1 MPAIPIDLPDDEEA
15 AIPILNGLLIGEVN
29 PDSALLS
36 DAVYRLQST
45 QKDWRTHI
53 DKIKDAGLANAAGR
67 EFSQAMTAH
76 DVVNCLRLGRARNRA
91 LNLLKADIEVRLHA
105 LRLQLNR
112 AAQAAAAA
120 VPAPAAAALVPARHY
135 PPSAPRRFDGKHKEF
150 MQFAQMFQNTIGSSA
165 LSDVEKLSRLLGL
178 LDGEP
183 KKLLAGLLVTD
194 ANYRVARNTLER
206 RYGDSE
212 RTARELKI
220 ELDSLPSPR
229 ATTEVR
235 DFQVR
240 VESLVQQLDSL
251 GHPPASEATI
261 WTLEN
266 KLPRR
271 CLEKLWEKRK
281 NVEAKAFSDIIF
293 RLEIN
298 NRKSRKTSKFRCK
311 GSVFKCI

>member
-1 MPAIPIDLPDDEEA
+1 
-15 AIPILNGLLIGEVN
+15 
-29 PDSALLS
+29 
-36 DAVYRLQST
+36 
-45 QKDWRTHI
+45 
-53 DKIKDAGLANAAGR
+53 
-67 EFSQAMTAH
+67 
-76 DVVNCLRLGRARNRA
+76 
-91 LNLLKADIEVRLHA
+91 
-105 LRLQLNR
+105 
-112 AAQAAAAA
+112 
-120 VPAPAAAALVPARHY
+120 
-135 PPSAPRRFDGKHKEF
+135 

-229 ATTEVR
+229 ATTEVW

-271 CLEKLWEKRK
+271 CLEKLWEERK
-281 NVEAKAFSDIIF
+281 NVEARAGPGNVWNLAEFRTALEGIVIMEERIGGVMAPSHSGASQPVGPSRGRAKPARRIANTVITRPSGKPVNKVLDIGKNQPKDVTEGMNGAKKLAKAGA
-293 RLEIN
+293 
-298 NRKSRKTSKFRCK
+298 KSPKANP
-311 GSVFKCI
+311 GSGCLFCGGSHQVYLCPLSVKERRVKVGEAKCCFKCLRPGHWANNCSAEPC